1 MCCVVSFSISIGF
14 PQTQPFFSFS
24 PTFRRTGPSSLLNI
38 AVYSFIG
45 VVSGNYI
52 FGEPIRQYWAEQE
65 RLEVEAKEK
74 GTPLPSPR
82 RKSES

>member
-1 MCCVVSFSISIGF
+1 MVNIKDFKSRDYNKGISGGAF
-14 PQTQPFFSFS
+14 R
-24 PTFRRTGPSSLLNI
+24 PTFRRAGPSSLLNI